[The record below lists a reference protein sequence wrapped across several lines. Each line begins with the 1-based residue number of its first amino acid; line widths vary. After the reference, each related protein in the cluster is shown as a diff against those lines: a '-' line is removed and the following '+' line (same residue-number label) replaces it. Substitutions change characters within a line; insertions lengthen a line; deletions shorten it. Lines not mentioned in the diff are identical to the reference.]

1 MSDDNVLDF
10 KQKLDAP
17 FKGMG
22 ETPAEEAPASPDIRE
37 PESPGDGGDDEG
49 VLPFNKLSHFPRIG
63 DPYGKAHATP
73 VKAALPML
81 VLLLKDG
88 SRPTFSYNDMRFM
101 DAVPPKGPGGGP
113 GLLLRFMGIGTAEL
127 EGHGVDRLHG
137 YLYLHRIAW
146 IREWPGGRQ
155 ARDDN
160 GVIITRI
167 KVTLLE
173 VEGGGSQ

>member
-1 MSDDNVLDF
+1 
-10 KQKLDAP
+10 
-17 FKGMG
+17 
-22 ETPAEEAPASPDIRE
+22 
-37 PESPGDGGDDEG
+37 
-49 VLPFNKLSHFPRIG
+49 
-63 DPYGKAHATP
+63 
-73 VKAALPML
+73 
-81 VLLLKDG
+81 
-88 SRPTFSYNDMRFM
+88 
-101 DAVPPKGPGGGP
+101 VPPKGPGGGP